1 VEAGGAPG
9 PVEGRPDV
17 RVADATVDRAAARE
31 DLALRNGRFDASL
44 VASYARARGGFPQQG
59 LDGSGRPV
67 PIGGRTHNLIVGV
80 NLMLPWRDAN
90 QGAIAAA
97 SAAVSTARHVL
108 DARRLEATAELAAA
122 ESRDAASA
130 GVLETLGGN
139 ARLLASR
146 NLDVVRE
153 SYELGRATLGDVL
166 DETRRYL
173 EFESAYTAALV
184 EAFDARV
191 ALTLAMGVIR

>member
-1 VEAGGAPG
+1 
-9 PVEGRPDV
+9 
-17 RVADATVDRAAARE
+17 
-31 DLALRNGRFDASL
+31 
-44 VASYARARGGFPQQG
+44 
-59 LDGSGRPV
+59 
-67 PIGGRTHNLIVGV
+67 
-80 NLMLPWRDAN
+80 
-90 QGAIAAA
+90 
-97 SAAVSTARHVL
+97 
-108 DARRLEATAELAAA
+108 
-122 ESRDAASA
+122 
-130 GVLETLGGN
+130 VLETLGGN